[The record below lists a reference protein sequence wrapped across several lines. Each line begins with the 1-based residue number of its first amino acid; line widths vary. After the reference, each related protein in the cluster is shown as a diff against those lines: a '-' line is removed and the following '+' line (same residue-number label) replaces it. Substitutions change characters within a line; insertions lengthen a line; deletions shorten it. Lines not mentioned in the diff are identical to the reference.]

1 MGEVFLTSPPPGY
14 TPPYPQIEAP
24 TGRWK
29 DGLFDVFS
37 YGLCHPQAWLS
48 LCCTESKFV
57 HSFCFTSVLKKI
69 NRYWLNIFVYSFRQ
83 KSKQYS

>member
-24 TGRWK
+24 IGHWK

-48 LCCTESKFV
+48 LCCTESKFL
-57 HSFCFTSVLKKI
+57 HSFFLFYLCYEKSREIDIGL
-69 NRYWLNIFVYSFRQ
+69 IFLVMVFV
-83 KSKQYS
+83 KN